1 MAIRSD
7 DLDIRDAY
15 FNIELGGNGDYYLTI
30 LEKKSQYDHEGKLHE
45 DMNVISSVRVG
56 GANSGGRA
64 PHEVKMAVFR
74 LYKALEETGSNKH
87 VLQQLHDDEKD
98 VGS

>member
-1 MAIRSD
+1 MALRSD

-30 LEKKSQYDHEGKLHE
+30 LEKKAQFNNKGELE
-45 DMNVISSVRVG
+45 DDVNVISSVRVG

-64 PHEVKMAVFR
+64 PHDVKMCVYR
-74 LYKALEETGSNKH
+74 LYQALEKHGLNLH
-87 VLQQLHDDEKD
+87 VLQQIHEDQQK
-98 VGS
+98 SR